1 MKIHE
6 YQAKTL
12 FTQYGIPIPRG
23 RVAHNSAEA
32 MEIASELKGRVIL
45 KDQVYAGGRGRA
57 GGIRAAESPEEAER
71 IANEMIG
78 TRLVTPQTDLEGVPV
93 SKVLVEEVIE
103 TEHEFYLSII
113 IDGLKQLPLMMASE
127 AGGMEIEEVAQTT
140 PEKIFKV
147 LIDPAVGFRPYQGR
161 KIAYGIG
168 LVGNQLKEAI
178 QIMASLYELFVSK
191 DCSLAEINPLALTI
205 DDRLVAIDAKL
216 NFEDNALFR
225 HKDIQ
230 ALQDKEQEDPLE
242 IQAHEWGINNYIKLD
257 GNIGCIVNGAG
268 LAMATND
275 LIQHCGGRAANFL
288 DVGTVNNTDRIVNSF
303 KMFVT
308 DPRVEVV
315 LVNIFGGM
323 ARVDIIARG
332 IVEAYQQMDIRFPL
346 VIRLAGTN
354 VEEGKRILTQSGISF
369 IDAKD
374 FYDSVYKAVETARRI
389 AKNEHTH

>member
-12 FTQYGIPIPRG
+12 LAQYGIPIPRG

-32 MEIASELKGRVIL
+32 MEIANELKGRVIL

-57 GGIRAAESPEEAER
+57 GGIKAAESPEEAER
-71 IANEMIG
+71 VANELIG
-78 TRLVTPQTDLEGVPV
+78 TRLVTHQTGLEGVPV

-113 IDGLKQLPLMMASE
+113 IDGVKQLPLMMASE
-127 AGGMEIEEVAQTT
+127 AGGMDIEEVAQTT

-161 KIAYGIG
+161 KLAYGIG
-168 LVGNQLKEAI
+168 LVGNQFKEAI
-178 QIMASLYELFVSK
+178 QIMASLYELFVSN

-275 LIQHCGGRAANFL
+275 LIQHCDGRAANFL

-303 KMFVT
+303 RMFVT
-308 DPRVEVV
+308 DPRVKVV

-323 ARVDIIARG
+323 ARVDIIAQG
-332 IVEAYQQMDIRFPL
+332 IVEAYQQMDINFPL

-369 IDAKD
+369 IEAKD
-374 FYDSVYKAVETARRI
+374 FYDSAYKAVEAARRI
-389 AKNEHTH
+389 A

>member
-389 AKNEHTH
+389 A

>member
-1 MKIHE
+1 MRIHE

-12 FTQYGIPIPRG
+12 LMQYGIPIPRG

-32 MEIASELKGRVIL
+32 MEIANELKGRVIL

-57 GGIRAAESPEEAER
+57 GGIKAAESPEEAER
-71 IANEMIG
+71 VANELIG
-78 TRLVTPQTDLEGVPV
+78 TRLVTHQTGLEGVPV

-103 TEHEFYLSII
+103 IEHEFYLSII
-113 IDGLKQLPLMMASE
+113 IDGVKQLPLMMASE
-127 AGGMEIEEVAQTT
+127 AGGMEIEEVTQTT
-140 PEKIFKV
+140 PEKIFKI
-147 LIDPAVGFRPYQGR
+147 LIDPTVGFRPYQGR
-161 KIAYGIG
+161 KLAYGIG

-178 QIMASLYELFVSK
+178 QIMASLYELFMSK

-242 IQAHEWGINNYIKLD
+242 IQAHEWGINSYIKLD

-275 LIQHCGGRAANFL
+275 LIQHCDGRAANFL
-288 DVGTVNNTDRIVNSF
+288 DVGTVNNTGRIVNSF

-308 DPRVEVV
+308 DPRVKVV

-332 IVEAYQQMDIRFPL
+332 IVEAYQQMDIHFPL

-369 IDAKD
+369 IEAKD
-374 FYDSVYKAVETARRI
+374 FYDSAYKAVEAARRI
-389 AKNEHTH
+389 A

>member
-6 YQAKTL
+6 YQAKIL
-12 FTQYGIPIPRG
+12 FLQYGIPIPRG

-71 IANEMIG
+71 IANELIG
-78 TRLVTPQTDLEGVPV
+78 TRLVTHQTDLEGVPV

-113 IDGLKQLPLMMASE
+113 IDGEKRLPLMMASE

-161 KIAYGIG
+161 ELAYGIG
-168 LVGNQLKEAI
+168 LVGNQFKEAI
-178 QIMASLYELFVSK
+178 QIMASLYELFMSK

-205 DDRLVAIDAKL
+205 DNRLVAIDAKL

-230 ALQDKEQEDPLE
+230 ALEDKEQEDPLE
-242 IQAHEWGINNYIKLD
+242 TQAHEWGINNYIKLD

-275 LIQHCGGRAANFL
+275 LILHCCNGRAANFL
-288 DVGTVNNTDRIVNSF
+288 DVGTVNTTSRIVNSF

-308 DPRVEVV
+308 DPRIKVV

-332 IVEAYQQMDIRFPL
+332 IVEAYQQMDIHFPL

-374 FYDSVYKAVETARRI
+374 FNDSAYKAVEAARRI
-389 AKNEHTH
+389 I

>member
-6 YQAKTL
+6 HQAKSL
-12 FTQYGIPIPRG
+12 LVQYGIPIPRG
-23 RVAHNSAEA
+23 RVAHTSAEA
-32 MEIASELKGRVIL
+32 MEIANELKGRVIL

-57 GGIRAAESPEEAER
+57 GGIKVAESPEEAER
-71 IANEMIG
+71 VANELIG
-78 TRLVTPQTDLEGVPV
+78 TRLITHQTGLEGVPV

-103 TEHEFYLSII
+103 IEHEFYLSII
-113 IDGLKQLPLMMASE
+113 IDGVKQLPLMMASE

-161 KIAYGIG
+161 KLAYGIG

-288 DVGTVNNTDRIVNSF
+288 DVGTVNNTGRIVNSF

-308 DPRVEVV
+308 DPRVKVV

-323 ARVDIIARG
+323 ARVDIIAQG
-332 IVEAYQQMDIRFPL
+332 IVEAYQQMDIHFPL

-354 VEEGKRILTQSGISF
+354 VEEGKKILTQSGISF
-369 IDAKD
+369 IEAKD
-374 FYDSVYKAVETARRI
+374 FYDSAYKAVEAARRI
-389 AKNEHTH
+389 A

>member
-6 YQAKTL
+6 HQAKSL
-12 FTQYGIPIPRG
+12 LVQYGIPIPRG
-23 RVAHNSAEA
+23 RVAHTSAEA
-32 MEIASELKGRVIL
+32 MEIANELKGRVIL

-57 GGIRAAESPEEAER
+57 GGIKVAESPEEAER
-71 IANEMIG
+71 VANELIG
-78 TRLVTPQTDLEGVPV
+78 TRLVTHQTGLEGVPV

-103 TEHEFYLSII
+103 IEHEFYLSII
-113 IDGLKQLPLMMASE
+113 IDGVKQLPLMMASE

-161 KIAYGIG
+161 KLAYGIG

-275 LIQHCGGRAANFL
+275 LIQHCDGRAANFL
-288 DVGTVNNTDRIVNSF
+288 DVGTVNNTSRIVNSF

-308 DPRVEVV
+308 DPRVKVV

-332 IVEAYQQMDIRFPL
+332 IVEAYQQMDIHFPL

-369 IDAKD
+369 IEAKD
-374 FYDSVYKAVETARRI
+374 FYDSAYKAAEAARRI
-389 AKNEHTH
+389 A